1 MIAFENKRV
10 EVAHILIF
18 ESVAR
23 LGEVGKMSEEEE
35 KAVLKGPCRGTW
47 TIYLIFIIL
56 FGIAWLY
63 MYFGVFLS
71 HGPVS

>member
-1 MIAFENKRV
+1 
-10 EVAHILIF
+10 
-18 ESVAR
+18 
-23 LGEVGKMSEEEE
+23 MSEEEE
-35 KAVLKGPCRGTW
+35 KAVMKGPCRGTW